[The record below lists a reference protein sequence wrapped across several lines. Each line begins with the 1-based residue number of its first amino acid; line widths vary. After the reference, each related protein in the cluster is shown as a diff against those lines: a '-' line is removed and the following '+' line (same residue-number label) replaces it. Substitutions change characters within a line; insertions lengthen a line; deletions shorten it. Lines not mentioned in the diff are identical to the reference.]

1 MSGCGRDTSSP
12 KDALLGHWES
22 EAADLYISRDKIITV
37 LKEDGKTL
45 ENKYIIVS
53 YNDKKRSITIKPKNS
68 EEDITNLANVFQF
81 NKNYTRINAT
91 IDLSESSFSE
101 SDEDTYKNIDQKYMD
116 SQVNEIKFVDK
127 KQEPE

>member
-1 MSGCGRDTSSP
+1 M
-12 KDALLGHWES
+12 GHWES